1 MRTLICVILSVF
13 IFAGCT
19 TGKNQDDSKPVKI
32 KNLKRDSD
40 GIYRVPKAKPIK
52 LKQEKVIEEKLDIK
66 RLAESARE
74 VALAAKKK
82 YEQSASSVSSYQ
94 QPQESLAQYYTNL
107 IATALVQ
114 VGVLLFGLK
123 LFKGLL

>member
-19 TGKNQDDSKPVKI
+19 TGK
-32 KNLKRDSD
+32 
-40 GIYRVPKAKPIK
+40 
-52 LKQEKVIEEKLDIK
+52 
-66 RLAESARE
+66 SARE

-82 YEQSASSVSSYQ
+82 YEQSTSSVSSYQ
-94 QPQESLAQYYTNL
+94 QPQESLAQYYMNL

>member
-19 TGKNQDDSKPVKI
+19 TGKNQDGSEPVKI
-32 KNLKRDSD
+32 KNLKRGSD

-82 YEQSASSVSSYQ
+82 YEQSTSSVSNYQ
-94 QPQESLAQYYTNL
+94 QPQESLTRYYMNL

-114 VGVLLFGLK
+114 IGVLLFGLK
-123 LFKGLL
+123 LFKGIL

>member
-19 TGKNQDDSKPVKI
+19 TGKNQDGSEPVKI
-32 KNLKRDSD
+32 KNLKRGSD

-74 VALAAKKK
+74 VALVAKKK
-82 YEQSASSVSSYQ
+82 YEQSVSSVSNHQ
-94 QPQESLAQYYTNL
+94 QPKKSLTQYYMNL

-114 VGVLLFGLK
+114 IGVLLFGLK
-123 LFKGLL
+123 LFKGIL

>member
-66 RLAESARE
+66 RIAESARE

-82 YEQSASSVSSYQ
+82 YEQSTSSVSSYQ
-94 QPQESLAQYYTNL
+94 QPQESLAQYYMNL

>member
-13 IFAGCT
+13 IFAGCA
-19 TGKNQDDSKPVKI
+19 TGRNQDDSKPVKI

-82 YEQSASSVSSYQ
+82 YEQRASSVSNYQ
-94 QPQESLAQYYTNL
+94 QPQESLARYYMNL